1 MDLLLCNVADRLDH
15 FGSSERGPAVREWFA
30 AADEGREPQVAAA
43 AGGGAEA
50 DTAADWFE
58 FCWSITRYSS

>member
-15 FGSSERGPAVREWFA
+15 FGSSDKGGPPPVREWFA

-43 AGGGAEA
+43 AGGEA

-58 FCWSITRYSS
+58 FCWSITR